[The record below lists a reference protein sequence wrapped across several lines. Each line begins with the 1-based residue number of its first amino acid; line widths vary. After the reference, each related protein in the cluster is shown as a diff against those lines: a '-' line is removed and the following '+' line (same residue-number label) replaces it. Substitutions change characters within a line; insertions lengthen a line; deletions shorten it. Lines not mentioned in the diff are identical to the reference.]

1 MGPPARPRARPIP
14 TGAPL
19 LQFSR
24 KLKEGRGGDP
34 ILPAESF
41 FDPGLDAELRELG
54 VHKSQ
59 SRNLCCELGRA
70 SKSALKTLRK
80 QLRGVVNTP
89 AAGPS
94 KRRVAVKRLDGST
107 YVLQLGKNK

>member
-1 MGPPARPRARPIP
+1 M
-14 TGAPL
+14 
-19 LQFSR
+19 
-24 KLKEGRGGDP
+24 
-34 ILPAESF
+34 
-41 FDPGLDAELRELG
+41 DAELRELG
-54 VHKSQ
+54 VHNSQ

-89 AAGPS
+89 AGPS
-94 KRRVAVKRLDGST
+94 KKRVAAKRLDGST